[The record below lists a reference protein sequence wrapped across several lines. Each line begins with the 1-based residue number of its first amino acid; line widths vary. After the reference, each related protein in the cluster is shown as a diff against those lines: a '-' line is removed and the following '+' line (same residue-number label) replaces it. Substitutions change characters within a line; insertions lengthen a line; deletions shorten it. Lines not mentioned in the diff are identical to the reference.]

1 MTQPSSRAARFSLKG
16 YLLINGIVWVV
27 LFLIYVSVREAWFS
41 SVAPGIQRQGVS
53 PVLLLIALAFLIA
66 SVYDFAFDRF
76 RPSLGV
82 QSADDQ
88 EAGERKDETEAP
100 AKKQ

>member
-1 MTQPSSRAARFSLKG
+1 MNQPLPRAPRFSLKG
-16 YLLINGIVWVV
+16 YLLINAIVWGV
-27 LFLIYVSVREAWFS
+27 LILIYIAVGKAWFS

-76 RPSLGV
+76 RPRSDVLP
-82 QSADDQ
+82 ADAT
-88 EAGERKDETEAP
+88 EAGERKDDSEAP
-100 AKKQ
+100 AKQQ

>member
-1 MTQPSSRAARFSLKG
+1 LKG

-27 LFLIYVSVREAWFS
+27 LFLIYVAVREAWFS

-76 RPSLGV
+76 RPSSEI
-82 QSADDQ
+82 QSADEP
-88 EAGERKDETEAP
+88 EAGERKDEAEAP
-100 AKKQ
+100 AKQQ